1 MGALADSD
9 KSSPPAG
16 SRRAFLTAGSAS
28 RLAAA
33 AAPAADPTTGLP
45 MRGGGPGVYTRIG
58 ARPYINCT
66 ALTTMNGGS
75 AQRLEVIEAIHQASH
90 YHVNLDELM
99 AKAGPRIAELLQADA
114 AMVSSGAAGAVTCAT
129 LACIAGGDPEKIQQ
143 LPDTRGLNNE
153 VIVPSWSRITYDQ
166 AIRSVGARMV
176 EVTTVDDL
184 ERAFGPRTAMAAGLI
199 HVGEADNPF
208 SLEQYVE
215 ACHRRGIPL
224 LIDAADGTPHRPN
237 PFLTRGVD
245 LVAYSGGKIVRG
257 PQTAGLLLGR
267 KDLITAAFTNSAPH
281 HAFARAMK
289 VSKEEIV
296 GLLAAV
302 EALAATPDRSEE
314 DELWRSW
321 YRHIID
327 RVSEVQGVRGDIIES
342 TREGDYVRMS
352 IDWDPAV
359 IGLTSGEVG
368 ELLAEGKPRIMA
380 HTGGEGHSMRIRA
393 AALYPGDERFVAER
407 LYEIFRS
414 APGQKSPGVAP
425 KPPTVDVSGHW
436 DVEIEYV
443 VGTVQHHFFLDMD
456 GAQVRGLHQG
466 RITEGRVRGTVA
478 DDGVDLRSSGRF
490 EGGSWGYRFTGR
502 LRGDEMR
509 GEVDLGEY
517 GEARWRARR
526 LA

>member
-1 MGALADSD
+1 
-9 KSSPPAG
+9 
-16 SRRAFLTAGSAS
+16 
-28 RLAAA
+28 
-33 AAPAADPTTGLP
+33 
-45 MRGGGPGVYTRIG
+45 MRGGGPGVYTWIG
-58 ARPYINCT
+58 VRPYINCT
-66 ALTTMNGGS
+66 ALATINGGS
-75 AQRLEVIEAIHQASH
+75 AQRLEVIEAIREASY

-99 AKAGPRIAELLQADA
+99 AKAGPRIAELLQAEA
-114 AMVSSGAAGAVTCAT
+114 ALVSSGAAGAVTCGT

-143 LPDTRGLNNE
+143 LPDTHGITNE

-176 EVTTVDDL
+176 EVTTLDDL
-184 ERAFGPRTAMAAGLI
+184 ECAFGPRTAMAAGLI
-199 HVGEADNPF
+199 HVGDAGNPF
-208 SLEQYVE
+208 SLDQYVE
-215 ACHRRGIPL
+215 ACHRRGIPV

-302 EALAATPDRSEE
+302 EALAAKPDRSEE

-327 RVSEVQGVRGDIIES
+327 RVSQVPGVSGEIIES

-352 IDWDPAV
+352 IDWEPEV

-368 ELLAEGKPRIMA
+368 ELLAKGSPRIMA

-393 AALYPGDERFVAER
+393 AALYPDDEKFVAER

-414 APGQKSPGVAP
+414 APGRKSPRPAAE
-425 KPPTVDVSGHW
+425 PPTVDVSGHW
-436 DVEIEYV
+436 DVEIEYSI
-443 VGTVQHHFFLDMD
+443 GTVRHHFFLDMN

-466 RITEGRVRGTVA
+466 RLAEGRVRGTVA
-478 DDGVDLRSSGRF
+478 DDRVELGTSLRH
-490 EGGSWGYRFTGR
+490 EGGSWSYRFTGR
-502 LRGDEMR
+502 LQGDEMR
-509 GEVDLGEY
+509 GEVGLGEY
-517 GEARWRARR
+517 GTGRWRARR
-526 LA
+526 TA

>member
-1 MGALADSD
+1 
-9 KSSPPAG
+9 
-16 SRRAFLTAGSAS
+16 
-28 RLAAA
+28 
-33 AAPAADPTTGLP
+33 

-58 ARPYINCT
+58 VRPYINCT

-75 AQRLEVIEAIHQASH
+75 AQRLEVIEAIHQASY

-99 AKAGPRIAELLQADA
+99 AKAGPRIAEFLQAEA
-114 AMVSSGAAGAVTCAT
+114 ALVSSGAAGAVTCAT

-143 LPDTRGLNNE
+143 LPDTRGLKNE

-176 EVTTVDDL
+176 EVTTLADL

-208 SLEQYVE
+208 SLEQYVT
-215 ACHRRGIPL
+215 ACHRRDIPV

-237 PFLTRGVD
+237 PFLARGVD

-302 EALAATPDRSEE
+302 EALAAEPDRSKE

-327 RVSEVQGVRGDIIES
+327 RVSQVLGVRGEIIES
-342 TREGDYVRMS
+342 TREGDYVAMR
-352 IDWDPAV
+352 IEWNPELV
-359 IGLTSGEVG
+359 GLTSGEVG
-368 ELLAEGKPRIMA
+368 ELLFEGKPRIMA

-393 AALYPGDERFVAER
+393 AALYPGDDRFVADR
-407 LYEIFRS
+407 LQEIFRS
-414 APGQKSPGVAP
+414 APKRKNGRPEAEL
-425 KPPTVDVSGHW
+425 PTVDVSGHW
-436 DVEIEYV
+436 DLEIEYV
-443 VGTVQHHFFLDMD
+443 VGAARHHFFLSVD

-466 RITEGRVRGTVA
+466 RISEGSVRGTVA
-478 DDGVDLRSSGRF
+478 DDRVDLASSLRH
-490 EGGSWGYRFTGR
+490 EGGSWSYHFTGR
-502 LRGDEMR
+502 LQGDEMR
-509 GEVDLGEY
+509 GEVGLGEY
-517 GEARWRARR
+517 GTGRWHARR
-526 LA
+526 IA